1 MSDIVFIDCTPELSD
16 LFASGKIKA
25 PDNVYVNVGD
35 PTPGEVIALCSD
47 ARVLLVEHTVIEA
60 KTLEACPHLTTI
72 IFMGTGAGTYIP
84 LEWAKSRG
92 IVVATTPGYGS
103 TAVAEHAMAL
113 TFAAARRLGPMI
125 KDLKSGVW
133 QPRGGMQLKGR
144 KVAVIGLGEIG
155 RCYAE
160 MASALDMRVS
170 AWNRSPVD
178 SPFFEPDIEKTLH
191 EAEVVS
197 LHLALNEQT
206 TDFLNASRLQLLK
219 PGALVINT
227 ARAALIDQDALALA
241 LQSGQVGHA
250 ALDVF
255 WQEPISADNEWCNL
269 EQVTLTPHAAYMTE
283 EAYLE
288 LWKRTLQAVSA
299 HTPA

>member
-1 MSDIVFIDCTPELSD
+1 MTNIVFIDCTPELKA
-16 LFASGKIKA
+16 LFDSGKILA
-25 PDNVYVNVGD
+25 PEDAYIHFGD
-35 PTPGEVIALCSD
+35 PAPSEIISLCRE
-47 ARVLLVEHTVIEA
+47 AQILLVEHTVIDAE
-60 KTLEACPHLTTI
+60 TLAACPHLHTI
-72 IFMGTGAGTYIP
+72 VFMGTGASTYLP
-84 LEWAKSRG
+84 LEWTKRQG
-92 IVVATTPGYGS
+92 ITVATTPGYGS

-113 TFAAARRLGPMI
+113 TFAAARKIGPMV
-125 KDLKSGVW
+125 KDIQSGLW

-160 MASALDMRVS
+160 MASALGMSVS
-170 AWNRSPVD
+170 AWNRSAVN
-178 SPFFEPDIEKTLH
+178 SIFFEPDIENTLRS
-191 EAEVVS
+191 AEIVS

-206 TDFLNASRLQLLK
+206 IDFLDTARLQLLK

-227 ARAALIDQDALALA
+227 ARAALINQNALMLA

-255 WQEPISADNEWCNL
+255 WQEPLSADSEWCNL

-288 LWKRTLQAVSA
+288 LWKRTLQAVTEHRSA
-299 HTPA
+299 